1 MNFDNIKND
10 IKQNLNILIELLNDA
25 GANVQIKEAG
35 KRKAIGRCIFHG
47 GDGLNLHILQEDD
60 GYHFKCHTKCN
71 IYGDIFDLLEHTEG
85 ISFKNDKYE
94 TLKFLNDRFNLGYD
108 LKPDKATNF
117 KKYIETKNNTLE
129 SPKYGLCKY
138 ENIYF
143 YRDVDGNPIMCKIKY
158 RSIENPSKKEFRTYA
173 LVDKG
178 EYYQRG
184 TSQDFSNL
192 NKTIYNFPK
201 VHKAISEGK
210 NIYFVEGEK
219 DADNLNRLGLVAT
232 TVYSKVNK
240 WEHNYSRQLYGANI
254 VFIGDTGEAGEKFKK
269 MVLDNVSPTASSFK
283 IVTLNGIDE
292 LGDNKDVTDW
302 LEAGHTKEELLNI
315 VNRTLDIKNVHELQQ
330 DHEGIYYISI
340 KTKVDKDT
348 GKEYEVSRK
357 KVYITNFIIK
367 EANIYRSVDDD
378 NQKIELSI
386 VSNLGKKGTI
396 IADARMLFIDLKTFR
411 KELGVDYI
419 FSGKGDLL
427 PRLQMWILKY
437 FVNKDIANFTITGIR
452 EIKGEN
458 VLVTNHGLLRADG
471 SFDTS
476 TKAIDNDIHDMNF
489 EGMNPLDKNEA
500 DILMKH
506 LFNFNNKRIVY
517 NVLGLASAQLLNSFV
532 RNSNNRVDNIPILQ
546 NIGESNSG
554 KSKSFSII
562 RGMLNI
568 NSKPL
573 SYSNLTDFTL
583 MRAFSMTYL
592 PLLIDEL
599 KPSKNTLYKLNM
611 LTNHIQ
617 NSTEGYKAEK
627 GRKDLTTK
635 KFNYLA
641 CLMLSGEESI
651 EVNATINR
659 SNIST
664 YTRANFTDEGSDAID
679 FLVRDSEGSYS
690 LKRFSLSLYTFILKK
705 YNIDILVDEYKEIK
719 DKFKAIPDDRIRNTA
734 IYTYL
739 GLINLVNVFKTL
751 GVDTDKYVNLEEA
764 RHLIESNMFDEIMD
778 INGEKQVSEYEE
790 ILLLVDKLAGSSDL
804 SVLLSHNEHYKLD
817 GNIVAF
823 DFGDIWDRL
832 NLYTSKYDKNRNI
845 MSKNSFLKQLR
856 KSVYISKNDSG
867 KAYSLIRFKK
877 TVYTKNGDR
886 VEESK
891 PVRAYLLRKDKLQ
904 DLGMCNIVPMK
915 EIDNI
920 KHSDNV
926 IHLNHGLVKEE
937 EEKWMSWDDIYNS

>member
-1 MNFDNIKND
+1 MNFDNIKID

-25 GANVQIKEAG
+25 GANIQVKEAG

-47 GDGLNLHILQEDD
+47 GQGLNLHILEEND

-71 IYGDIFDLLEHTEG
+71 IYGDIFDLLEYTEG
-85 ISFKNDKYE
+85 LSFKNDKYE
-94 TLKFLNDRFNLGYD
+94 TLKYLNDRFNLGYD
-108 LKPDKATNF
+108 LKPDKATSF

-143 YRDVDGNPIMCKIKY
+143 YKDADGNPIMCKIKY
-158 RSIENPSKKEFRTYA
+158 RSIENPTKKEFRTYA

-192 NKTIYNFPK
+192 NKVIYNLPK
-201 VHKAISEGK
+201 VKKAILEGK

-219 DADNLNRLGLVAT
+219 DADNLNKLGLVAT

-240 WEHNYSRQLYGANI
+240 WENAYSEQLYGAKI

-269 MVLDNVSPTASSFK
+269 MVLDNVSPGASSFK
-283 IVTLNGIDE
+283 IVTLKGIEE

-302 LEAGHTKEELLNI
+302 LEAGNTKEELLNI
-315 VNRTLDIKNVHELQQ
+315 VNRTLDINNIHELQQ
-330 DHEGIYYISI
+330 DQGGIYYIYI
-340 KTKVDKDT
+340 KTKIDKDT
-348 GKEYEVSRK
+348 GEEYEAIRK
-357 KVYITNFIIK
+357 KIYITNFTIK
-367 EANIYRSVDDD
+367 EANIYRSIDDD
-378 NQKIELSI
+378 TQNIELKI
-386 VSNLGKKGTI
+386 ISNLGKKSTVI
-396 IADARMLFIDLKTFR
+396 SDARTLFIDLKTFR
-411 KELGVDYI
+411 KELGIDYI
-419 FSGKGDLL
+419 FSGKGDQL

-437 FVNKDIANFTITGIR
+437 FINKDIDNFTITGIR

-476 TKAIDNDIHDMNF
+476 IKAINNDLHDMNF
-489 EGMNPLDKNEA
+489 EGIEVLEQSEA
-500 DILMKH
+500 DELMKH

-517 NVLGLASAQLLNSFV
+517 NVLGLTSAQILNSFV
-532 RNSNNRVDNIPILQ
+532 RTSNNRVDNIPILQ

-568 NSKPL
+568 NAKPL

-583 MRAFSMTYL
+583 MRAFSLTYL
-592 PLLIDEL
+592 PILIDEL
-599 KPSKNTLYKLNM
+599 KPSKNTTYRLNM

-617 NSTEGYKAEK
+617 NSTEGYRVEK

-635 KFNYLA
+635 QFQYLG

-664 YTRANFTDEGSDAID
+664 YTRANFTEEGAKAID
-679 FLVRDSEGSYS
+679 FLVRDSKGSEL

-705 YNIDILVDEYKEIK
+705 YNIDVLFDEYKAIQ
-719 DKFKAIPDDRIRNTA
+719 DKFKVIPDDRIKNTA

-739 GLINLVNVFKTL
+739 GLVNLINVFKVL
-751 GVDTDKYVNLEEA
+751 GVDTDKYVDLEEA
-764 RHLIESNMFDEIMD
+764 RSLIESNMFDEIMD
-778 INGEKQVSEYEE
+778 IDGDQQVSEYED
-790 ILLLVDKLAGSSDL
+790 ILLLVDKLAGTSDL
-804 SVLLSHNEHYKLD
+804 SVLVSHNEHYKLE
-817 GNIVAF
+817 GNVVAF
-823 DFGDIWDRL
+823 DFVDIWDKL
-832 NLYTSKYDKNRNI
+832 NLYTSKYEKNRVI
-845 MSKNSFLKQLR
+845 MSKSSFLKQLR
-856 KSVYISKNDSG
+856 KSVYISKSDKG

-886 VEESK
+886 VEQSK
-891 PVRAYLLRKDKLQ
+891 PVRAYLLKKDKLQ
-904 DLGMCNIVPMK
+904 ELGMCNIVPMK
-915 EIDNI
+915 EIDTI

-926 IHLNHGLVKEE
+926 IQLNQGSNKDNG
-937 EEKWMSWDDIYNS
+937 EKWMSWDDIYNN